1 MYKQDIDVIFN
12 KEIMLLRF
20 YIFLKYNINDID
32 FMQSMEITQE
42 IDKETKLGK
51 ECCHQTILK
60 RGFLFCVYFWN
71 ISLILMQ
78 INFIKINFKIL
89 PIVKK
94 NLEKSV
100 NFK

>member
-32 FMQSMEITQE
+32 FMQSILTQE
-42 IDKETKLGK
+42 IDKEMKLGK

-94 NLEKSV
+94 KFGKKCE
-100 NFK
+100 F